1 VLINEFNRLKS
12 ETNLEVEEVAIK
24 GTMTRLRPVLMTA
37 AVASLGFLPMALS
50 TSSGAEVQR
59 PLATVVIGGLIS
71 ATLLTLLVLP
81 VLYVWV
87 EKRKKHVKQAAVSI
101 ILLCFSLNSFAQEQE
116 VSLSENSHN
125 PNVFQSLPLD
135 TILAIGERNA
145 LALKMAGKE
154 VEIMKALAKN
164 SMDFARTNAGFEYG
178 NINSAFNDTRLFLN
192 QDFQLPLVYSR
203 KKNFQSA
210 ALTLAE
216 SNNALEIAK
225 FKLAVRDLCFRIMD
239 LQRRED
245 IIKRFISTYYEWD
258 RIAVAQLK
266 AGEINQS
273 ASQSIK
279 LQLQQ
284 FYFQRK
290 QLDTDIFSLRQQ
302 LNTLVNARYAVTPQ
316 TENPTDLIFKMD
328 IGIEEHPLIRNQE
341 AKVKVSYKLVEL
353 EKNKL
358 APEFNLGYSNLSIK
372 GWQSP
377 DGVSQK
383 YYGPGNR
390 FGIYQFGLN
399 LPVFSGTSKAKVKA
413 ARLSSEAASLALD
426 QARIQLKNQLAEV
439 VSTYKNA
446 KEAYAYYND
455 EGIKLA
461 FSIADQTK
469 IRLQSGD
476 INYAERVMLINQ
488 QLQVFSAHADA
499 IIALQLATSAY
510 QYLIEKK

>member
-1 VLINEFNRLKS
+1 
-12 ETNLEVEEVAIK
+12 
-24 GTMTRLRPVLMTA
+24 MTA

-245 IIKRFISTYYEWD
+245 IIKSC
-258 RIAVAQLK
+258 
-266 AGEINQS
+266 GS
-273 ASQSIK
+273 AKS
-279 LQLQQ
+279 
-284 FYFQRK
+284 R
-290 QLDTDIFSLRQQ
+290 
-302 LNTLVNARYAVTPQ
+302 
-316 TENPTDLIFKMD
+316 
-328 IGIEEHPLIRNQE
+328 
-341 AKVKVSYKLVEL
+341 
-353 EKNKL
+353 
-358 APEFNLGYSNLSIK
+358 
-372 GWQSP
+372 
-377 DGVSQK
+377 
-383 YYGPGNR
+383 
-390 FGIYQFGLN
+390 
-399 LPVFSGTSKAKVKA
+399 
-413 ARLSSEAASLALD
+413 
-426 QARIQLKNQLAEV
+426 
-439 VSTYKNA
+439 
-446 KEAYAYYND
+446 
-455 EGIKLA
+455 
-461 FSIADQTK
+461 
-469 IRLQSGD
+469 
-476 INYAERVMLINQ
+476 
-488 QLQVFSAHADA
+488 
-499 IIALQLATSAY
+499 
-510 QYLIEKK
+510 